1 MQQQVEE
8 WSKSHAELTEQIK
21 SFEKSQEDLEI
32 ALTHKDDNI
41 SALTNC
47 ITQLNR
53 LECELESEDP
63 DKGGNESDD
72 LANGETGGKIC
83 LREVGPILRS

>member
-1 MQQQVEE
+1 MCFDFQLQQQVEE

-41 SALTNC
+41 SVSLVYT
-47 ITQLNR
+47 
-53 LECELESEDP
+53 
-63 DKGGNESDD
+63 
-72 LANGETGGKIC
+72 
-83 LREVGPILRS
+83 